1 LFKARNHAVKIYV
14 SQIVGTE
21 NIRKENAPS
30 GDGKR
35 KRGGGEGRTGLPTPS
50 LSLLGLPGRTGGRGR
65 QQRGSPKENSEFA
78 RYSIRSDLKI
88 IIYTVL

>member
-1 LFKARNHAVKIYV
+1 MRHRGMEKGRGEEAR
-14 SQIVGTE
+14 
-21 NIRKENAPS
+21 
-30 GDGKR
+30 
-35 KRGGGEGRTGLPTPS
+35 GERAYQPPS

-88 IIYTVL
+88 NYLRSALGFT